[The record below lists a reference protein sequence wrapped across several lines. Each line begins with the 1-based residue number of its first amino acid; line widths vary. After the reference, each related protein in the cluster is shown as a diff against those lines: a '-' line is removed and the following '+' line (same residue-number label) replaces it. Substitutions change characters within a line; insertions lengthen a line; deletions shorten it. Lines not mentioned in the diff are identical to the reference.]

1 MRRCLI
7 YGAVWIAAGTG
18 VPAQGPSFSS
28 QIEAVRVDVL
38 VTDNGRL
45 VLGLQAGD
53 FEVLDNGVPQKVDLA
68 SFEEVPLNVVLALDM
83 SGSLTAQQI
92 VHLRTAGSTLLDGLK
107 PTDQAAL
114 VTFSHVVSQGSPL
127 TSNFD
132 RIRAALNEAATAGQ
146 TSLIDASFTG
156 MMIGESDVG
165 RSLLIVFTDGVDTRS
180 YLTADAVLET
190 AKRCDVVVY
199 GVDVGN
205 RRSSFPRDLSAATG
219 GRLIEI
225 ESTTDLNA
233 TFRSILEEFRQRY
246 LISYSPQGVVAGG
259 WHRLDVRVKGR
270 TVTLR
275 ARPGYL
281 SGN

>member
-1 MRRCLI
+1 MRRALI
-7 YGAVWIAAGTG
+7 YGVLWMATGTS
-18 VPAQGPSFSS
+18 VPAQAPSFSS
-28 QIEAVRVDVL
+28 QTEAVRVDVL

-45 VLGLQAGD
+45 VPGLQPGD
-53 FEVLDNGVPQKVDLA
+53 FEVLDNGVPQKVELA

-83 SGSLTAQQI
+83 SGSLNAQQI
-92 VHLRTAGSTLLDGLK
+92 EHLRTAGNTLLDGLK

-132 RIRAALNEAATAGQ
+132 RIRAALNETDTVGQ
-146 TSLIDASFTG
+146 TSLVDASFTG

-180 YLTADAVLET
+180 YLTPDAVLET

-199 GVDVGN
+199 GVDVGK

-225 ESTTDLNA
+225 ESTKDLNA
-233 TFRSILEEFRQRY
+233 TFRGILEEFRERY

-259 WHRLDVRVKGR
+259 WHRLDVRVKSR
-270 TVTLR
+270 NVTIR